1 MVTATLPGDFGALLQ
16 AARQQSEPQRLLFVF
31 VRRELDESATAAQR
45 ASFERGEGGHL
56 QPCLCV
62 DKLPDD
68 VASFAALVTESERT
82 GQAWD
87 IMFVAGIEGR
97 GGIAPGSAEA
107 DRTLRAMVNAINDG
121 RIREFAAFDREGF
134 RISFV

>member
-1 MVTATLPGDFGALLQ
+1 
-16 AARQQSEPQRLLFVF
+16 
-31 VRRELDESATAAQR
+31 
-45 ASFERGEGGHL
+45 
-56 QPCLCV
+56 
-62 DKLPDD
+62 
-68 VASFAALVTESERT
+68 
-82 GQAWD
+82 
-87 IMFVAGIEGR
+87 MFVAGIEGR